1 MARRPRSDKADRVEA
16 IFADFDLLPIK
27 DARFV
32 VRAIRIALAV
42 KERNQALAE
51 APQIQ
56 ISLGSLDAQA
66 FHDFAKTLAPILP
79 ETKAAPESSH
89 DGIVEDSNI
98 QAGAVQVEPF
108 TEEEKENHDGE

>member
-51 APQIQ
+51 APASQLTI
-56 ISLGSLDAQA
+56 
-66 FHDFAKTLAPILP
+66 PILS
-79 ETKAAPESSH
+79 ESKIAA
-89 DGIVEDSNI
+89 DLGGGVMEDITSIPAVI
-98 QAGAVQVEPF
+98 Q
-108 TEEEKENHDGE
+108 GEQQ